1 MVLCRC
7 FTAPDVLQP
16 CQEFIDDI
24 MIDHVKAYIGKGYG
38 LFLPQEFSEEIDCVA
53 IGLNR
58 ILAVAFVFGKEN
70 GQEAPHIFE
79 KAAIVLHSSP
89 PGSSVRIFPAFFL

>member
-1 MVLCRC
+1 
-7 FTAPDVLQP
+7 
-16 CQEFIDDI
+16 

-38 LFLPQEFSEEIDCVA
+38 LFLPQEFSEEIDRVA

-58 ILAVAFVFGKEN
+58 ILAVAFVFWKEN